1 MTNKKVLLSP
11 RAQKEYAALQE
22 KVRIRIKKSLEEL
35 SSGSTRLD
43 IKKLKGT
50 GDREDLFR
58 LRVGDYRITYY
69 PEPEIIKVVRIDHRG
84 KGYNW
89 LD

>member
-11 RAQKEYAALQE
+11 RAQKEYAALQL
-22 KVRIRIKKSLEEL
+22 KVQGRIKKSLNEL
-35 SSGSTRLD
+35 ATGSRRLD

-58 LRVGDYRITYY
+58 LRVGDYRITYF
-69 PEPEIIKVVRIDHRG
+69 PEPNVINVIRIDHRG
-84 KGYNW
+84 KGYGW